1 MSDESYEIV
10 NTEKESEKNNGEKN
24 SMSNLIIQKDGK
36 RFFNLHLVS
45 DSTGETLNHVARAC
59 VAQFEDAEADQHIWS
74 LIRHE
79 RQMDMVLEGITQ
91 KPGIVLFT
99 VIHELPR
106 RKLLEHCRNLQL
118 PCIPV
123 LEPTLGALSAFLGET
138 ARKQP
143 GRQHTLDTDYYT
155 RIEAMEFALAC
166 DDGQGHDKLYKADV
180 ILLGVSRTS
189 KTPTCLYL
197 ANRGVFA
204 ANIPLVKDVDPPD
217 VLRDLSTPL
226 IVGLTR
232 DAGSLIDIRR
242 NRLRFLHETGET
254 DYINQDAVEEE
265 IMQARRLYTKRGWPV
280 IDVSRRS
287 IEETSAEILIL
298 LNKKRIKESSS

>member
-1 MSDESYEIV
+1 MPE
-10 NTEKESEKNNGEKN
+10 N
-24 SMSNLIIQKDGK
+24 QKDDK
-36 RFFNLHLVS
+36 QKKVFHLHLVS

-59 VAQFEDAEADQHIWS
+59 VAQFEDMEADQHIWS

-79 RQMDMVLEGITQ
+79 RQMDMVLEGISQ

-99 VIHELPR
+99 VIHEGPR
-106 RKLLEHCRNLQL
+106 RKLLEHCRALQI

-123 LEPTLGALSAFLGET
+123 LEPVLGALSAYLGET
-138 ARKQP
+138 ARKEA
-143 GRQHTLDTDYYT
+143 GRQHMLDTDYYA

-166 DDGQGHDKLYKADV
+166 DDGQGLDKLYKADV

-197 ANRGVFA
+197 ANRGIFA
-204 ANIPLVKDVDPPD
+204 ANIPLVKDVEPPE
-217 VLRDLSTPL
+217 VLQDLSTPL
-226 IVGLTR
+226 IIGLTR

-254 DYINQDAVEEE
+254 DYINEDAVEEE
-265 IMQARRLYTKRGWPV
+265 VLQARRLYSKRGWPV

-298 LNKKRIKESSS
+298 LNKKRLKEP